1 MKDTRHRSLSVRRIR
16 EADAGEASLSV
27 IDRPLWGPV
36 WRSGILWLVM
46 AWGGLALAIGVRAL
60 PPAVSVGASAL
71 LADQAAKAYGEGRY
85 QEAAELYQRLIATG
99 TDGADARYD
108 LGNCLLKEGDLGRAI
123 LEYRRALR
131 FNPNHGPSLH
141 NIEVARRLLPAR
153 VAPWQPSPW
162 EGFLQALPPAWLDW
176 AVIGLILLGNLA
188 LGAILLLAPG
198 RHRRILTGVM
208 IAMFVAAGAAGLLW
222 TYARTVLPS
231 HRPAVV
237 LKAAPVFAGPQAE
250 GAPLATL
257 PEGSEVIQVARAGD
271 WTLVLWGEGRG
282 WALSSS
288 VEAP

>member
-1 MKDTRHRSLSVRRIR
+1 L
-16 EADAGEASLSV
+16 AA
-27 IDRPLWGPV
+27 PV
-36 WRSGILWLVM
+36 LGALII
-46 AWGGLALAIGVRAL
+46 AIGALALS
-60 PPAVSVGASAL
+60 PAASSGSSAL
-71 LADQAAKAYGEGRY
+71 LSSQAAKAYGEGRY
-85 QEAAELYQRLIATG
+85 QEAAELYQRLIASG

-108 LGNCLLKEGDLGRAI
+108 LGNCWLKEGKLGRAI

-131 FNPNHGPSLH
+131 FDPHHGPSLH
-141 NIEVARRLLPAR
+141 NIDVARRLLPAR

-162 EGFLQALPPAWLDW
+162 ERFLQALPPAWLDW
-176 AVIGLILLGNLA
+176 AVIGLVLLGNLA

-198 RHRRILTGVM
+198 RPRRILTGVM
-208 IAMFVAAGAAGLLW
+208 IGMFVTAGAVGLLW
-222 TYARTVLPS
+222 IYARTVLPS

-237 LKAAPVFAGPQAE
+237 LKAAPVYAGPQAG